1 MTKIITSELEV
12 RYGKTVALTCVN
24 IEIPAGSLVCVIG
37 PNGAGKSAFLKAL
50 AGTVELHRGE
60 VSLQGS
66 RPSFV
71 LQSTDVDP
79 SLPISVRDVVS
90 LARYPIRG
98 IFKRFQ
104 KEDHDAIEDALDRL
118 NIRDL
123 EKTQFH
129 ELSGGQRQ
137 RVLLA
142 QGLAQDSNVMLLDE
156 PITGLDIVSRNIILE
171 MIYEEV
177 KNGRTVIFSSHNLHD
192 ASRSDQV
199 LLLKTIP
206 ICYGPPD
213 EVLTEINLRSAF
225 GEHHIRVGEQLLID
239 DPHHDHTSTHEDQK
253 IRTF

>member
-1 MTKIITSELEV
+1 MTTIITNELEV

-24 IEIPAGSLVCVIG
+24 IEIPAASLVCVIG

-50 AGTVELHRGE
+50 AGTIEIHRGKVEL
-60 VSLQGS
+60 QGP

-90 LARYPIRG
+90 LSRYPIRG
-98 IFKRFQ
+98 TFRRFKS
-104 KEDHDAIEDALDRL
+104 EDHKAIQEALDRL
-118 NIRDL
+118 DIRKL
-123 EKTQFH
+123 ENTQFH

-142 QGLAQDSNVMLLDE
+142 QGLAQESDVLLLDE
-156 PITGLDIVSRNIILE
+156 PITGLDVISRNIILE
-171 MIYEEV
+171 MIDEEV
-177 KNGRTVIFSSHNLHD
+177 QSGRTVIFSSHNLND
-192 ASRSDQV
+192 ANRADQV
-199 LLLKTIP
+199 LLLNTIP

-239 DPHHDHTSTHEDQK
+239 DPHHDHPQTHGEQK

>member
-1 MTKIITSELEV
+1 MTKITTSELEV

-37 PNGAGKSAFLKAL
+37 ANGAGKSAFLKAL

-104 KEDHDAIEDALDRL
+104 KEDHDAIENALDRL

-156 PITGLDIVSRNIILE
+156 PITGLDVVSRNTILE

-253 IRTF
+253 VRTF

>member
-1 MTKIITSELEV
+1 MTTITTSELEI

-24 IEIPAGSLVCVIG
+24 IEIPSGSLVCVIG

-50 AGTVELHRGE
+50 AGTVEIHRGE
-60 VSLQGS
+60 VELQGP

-104 KEDHDAIEDALDRL
+104 KEDHDAIENALDRL

-156 PITGLDIVSRNIILE
+156 PITGLDVVSRNTILE

>member
-37 PNGAGKSAFLKAL
+37 ANGAGKSAFLKAL

-104 KEDHDAIEDALDRL
+104 KEDHDAIENALDRL

-156 PITGLDIVSRNIILE
+156 PITGLDVVSRNTILE

-253 IRTF
+253 VRTF

>member
-104 KEDHDAIEDALDRL
+104 KEDHDAIENALDRL

-156 PITGLDIVSRNIILE
+156 PITGLDVVSRNTILE

>member
-37 PNGAGKSAFLKAL
+37 ANGAGKSAFLKAL

-104 KEDHDAIEDALDRL
+104 KEDHDAIENALDRL

-156 PITGLDIVSRNIILE
+156 PITGLDVVSRNTILE

>member
-1 MTKIITSELEV
+1 MTTITTSELEI

-24 IEIPAGSLVCVIG
+24 IEIPSGSLVCVIG

-50 AGTVELHRGE
+50 AGTVEIHRGE
-60 VSLQGS
+60 VELQGP

-98 IFKRFQ
+98 TFKRFR
-104 KEDHDAIEDALDRL
+104 KEDHNAIEDALDRL

-142 QGLAQDSNVMLLDE
+142 QGLAQQSNVLLLDE
-156 PITGLDIVSRNIILE
+156 PITGLDIISRNTILD
-171 MIYEEV
+171 MINDEV
-177 KNGRTVIFSSHNLHD
+177 REGRTVIFSSHNLHD

-213 EVLTEINLRSAF
+213 EVLTEINLRAAF
-225 GEHHIRVGEQLLID
+225 GEHHIRVGENLLID
-239 DPHHDHTSTHEDQK
+239 DPHHDHSVTHEEQK

>member
-1 MTKIITSELEV
+1 MSTLD
-12 RYGKTVALTCVN
+12 N
-24 IEIPAGSLVCVIG
+24 P
-37 PNGAGKSAFLKAL
+37 KAL
-50 AGTVELHRGE
+50 FQTSCSTNSEPFA
-60 VSLQGS
+60 LQNIGDMMS
-66 RPSFV
+66 PEFSENCIII
-71 LQSTDVDP
+71 VDP

-98 IFKRFQ
+98 IFKRFR
-104 KEDHDAIEDALDRL
+104 KEDHDAIENALDRL

-123 EKTQFH
+123 EKIQFH

-142 QGLAQDSNVMLLDE
+142 QGLAQKSNVMLLDE
-156 PITGLDIVSRNIILE
+156 PITGLDIVSRNTILE

>member
-104 KEDHDAIEDALDRL
+104 KEDHDAIENALDRL

-156 PITGLDIVSRNIILE
+156 PITGLDIVSRNTILE

-206 ICYGPPD
+206 ISYGPPD

>member
-37 PNGAGKSAFLKAL
+37 ANGAGKSAFLKAL

-104 KEDHDAIEDALDRL
+104 KEDHDAIENALDRL

-156 PITGLDIVSRNIILE
+156 PITGLDVISRNTILE

>member
-104 KEDHDAIEDALDRL
+104 KEDHDAIENALDRL

-156 PITGLDIVSRNIILE
+156 PITGLDVVSRNTILE

-192 ASRSDQV
+192 ASRSDRV

-239 DPHHDHTSTHEDQK
+239 DPHHDHTSKHEDQK

>member
-1 MTKIITSELEV
+1 MSTLD
-12 RYGKTVALTCVN
+12 N
-24 IEIPAGSLVCVIG
+24 P
-37 PNGAGKSAFLKAL
+37 KAL
-50 AGTVELHRGE
+50 FQSSCSTNSEPFA
-60 VSLQGS
+60 LQNIGDMMS
-66 RPSFV
+66 PEFSENCIII
-71 LQSTDVDP
+71 VDP

-98 IFKRFQ
+98 TFRRFKS
-104 KEDHDAIEDALDRL
+104 EDHKAIHEALDRL
-118 NIRDL
+118 DIRKL
-123 EKTQFH
+123 ENTQFH

-142 QGLAQDSNVMLLDE
+142 QGLAQESDVLLLDE
-156 PITGLDIVSRNIILE
+156 PITGLDVISRNIILE
-171 MIYEEV
+171 MIDEEV
-177 KNGRTVIFSSHNLHD
+177 QSGRTVIFSSHNLND
-192 ASRSDQV
+192 ANRADQV

-239 DPHHDHTSTHEDQK
+239 DPHHDHPQTHGEQK

>member
-1 MTKIITSELEV
+1 MTKITTSELEV

-104 KEDHDAIEDALDRL
+104 KEDHDAIENALDRL

-156 PITGLDIVSRNIILE
+156 PITGLDVVSRNTILE

>member
-37 PNGAGKSAFLKAL
+37 ANGAGKSAFLKAL

-104 KEDHDAIEDALDRL
+104 KEDHDAIENALDRL

-156 PITGLDIVSRNIILE
+156 PITGLDVVSRNTILE

-239 DPHHDHTSTHEDQK
+239 DPHHDHTSKHEDQK

>member
-24 IEIPAGSLVCVIG
+24 IEIPAASLVCVIG
-37 PNGAGKSAFLKAL
+37 ANGAGKSAFLKAL

-104 KEDHDAIEDALDRL
+104 KEDHDAIENALDRL

>member
-1 MTKIITSELEV
+1 MTKITTSELEV

-37 PNGAGKSAFLKAL
+37 ANGAGKSAFLKAL

-60 VSLQGS
+60 VSLHGP

-98 IFKRFQ
+98 IFKRFR
-104 KEDHDAIEDALDRL
+104 KEDHDAIENALDRL

-123 EKTQFH
+123 EKIQFH

-142 QGLAQDSNVMLLDE
+142 QGLAQKSNVMLLDE
-156 PITGLDIVSRNIILE
+156 PITGLDIVSRNTILE

-192 ASRSDQV
+192 ASRSDRV

>member
-1 MTKIITSELEV
+1 MTKITTSELEV

-104 KEDHDAIEDALDRL
+104 KEDHDAIENALDRL

>member
-1 MTKIITSELEV
+1 MTKITTSELEV

-24 IEIPAGSLVCVIG
+24 IEIPAASLVCVIG
-37 PNGAGKSAFLKAL
+37 ANGAGKSAFLKAL

-60 VSLQGS
+60 VSLQGP

-71 LQSTDVDP
+71 LQSTAVDP

-104 KEDHDAIEDALDRL
+104 KEDHDAIENALDRL

-156 PITGLDIVSRNIILE
+156 PITGLDVVSRNTILE

>member
-24 IEIPAGSLVCVIG
+24 IEIPAASLVCVIG
-37 PNGAGKSAFLKAL
+37 ANGAGKSAFLKAL

-104 KEDHDAIEDALDRL
+104 KEDHNAIENALDRL

-253 IRTF
+253 VRTF

>member
-1 MTKIITSELEV
+1 MTKITTSELEV

-37 PNGAGKSAFLKAL
+37 ANGAGKSAFLKAL

-104 KEDHDAIEDALDRL
+104 KEDHDAIENALDRL

-123 EKTQFH
+123 EKIQFH

-142 QGLAQDSNVMLLDE
+142 QGLAQKSNVMLLDE
-156 PITGLDIVSRNIILE
+156 PITGLDIVSRNTILE

>member
-1 MTKIITSELEV
+1 MTKITTSELEV

-104 KEDHDAIEDALDRL
+104 KEDHDAIENALDRL

-156 PITGLDIVSRNIILE
+156 PITGLDVVSRNTILE

-253 IRTF
+253 VRTF

>member
-1 MTKIITSELEV
+1 MTKITTSELEV

-37 PNGAGKSAFLKAL
+37 ANGAGKSAFLKAL

-104 KEDHDAIEDALDRL
+104 KEDHAAIENALDRL
-118 NIRDL
+118 NIREL

-156 PITGLDIVSRNIILE
+156 PITGLDVVSRNTILE

>member
-104 KEDHDAIEDALDRL
+104 KEDHDAIENALDRL

-123 EKTQFH
+123 EKSQFH

-156 PITGLDIVSRNIILE
+156 PITGLDVVSRNTILE

>member
-1 MTKIITSELEV
+1 MTKITTSELEV

-24 IEIPAGSLVCVIG
+24 IEMPAGSLVCVIG

-104 KEDHDAIEDALDRL
+104 KEDHDAIENALDRL

-156 PITGLDIVSRNIILE
+156 PITGLDVVSRNTILE

>member
-37 PNGAGKSAFLKAL
+37 ANGAGKSAFLKAL

-104 KEDHDAIEDALDRL
+104 KEDHDAIENALDRL

-156 PITGLDIVSRNIILE
+156 PITGLDVVSRNTILE

-177 KNGRTVIFSSHNLHD
+177 KKGRTVIFSSHNLHD

>member
-24 IEIPAGSLVCVIG
+24 IEISAGSLVCVIG

-60 VSLQGS
+60 VSLQGL

-104 KEDHDAIEDALDRL
+104 KEDHDAIENALDRL

-199 LLLKTIP
+199 LLLKTIH

>member
-1 MTKIITSELEV
+1 M
-12 RYGKTVALTCVN
+12 TCVN

-104 KEDHDAIEDALDRL
+104 KEDHDAIENALDRL

-156 PITGLDIVSRNIILE
+156 PITGLDVVSRNTILE

-253 IRTF
+253 VRTF

>member
-1 MTKIITSELEV
+1 MTKITTTELEI

-50 AGTVELHRGE
+50 AGTVEIYRGG
-60 VSLQGS
+60 VQLQGP

-71 LQSTDVDP
+71 LQST
-79 SLPISVRDVVS
+79 SVRDVVS

-98 IFKRFQ
+98 TFKRFRR
-104 KEDHDAIEDALDRL
+104 EDHNAIEDALDRL

-142 QGLAQDSNVMLLDE
+142 QGLAQGSEVLLLDE
-156 PITGLDIVSRNIILE
+156 PITGLDIVSRNTIFD
-171 MIYEEV
+171 MINDEV
-177 KNGRTVIFSSHNLHD
+177 REGRTVIFSSHNLHD

-206 ICYGPPD
+206 ISYGPPD
-213 EVLTEINLRSAF
+213 EVLTEINLRAAF
-225 GEHHIRVGEQLLID
+225 GEHHIRVGEKLLID
-239 DPHHDHTSTHEDQK
+239 DPHHDHEVTHEEQK

>member
-1 MTKIITSELEV
+1 MTTIITNELEV

-24 IEIPAGSLVCVIG
+24 IEIPAASLVCVIG

-50 AGTVELHRGE
+50 AGTIEIHRGKVEL
-60 VSLQGS
+60 QGP

-90 LARYPIRG
+90 LSRYPIRG

-104 KEDHDAIEDALDRL
+104 KEDHDAIENALDRL

>member
-1 MTKIITSELEV
+1 MTKITTSELEV

-104 KEDHDAIEDALDRL
+104 KEDHDAIENALDRL

-123 EKTQFH
+123 EKSQFH

-156 PITGLDIVSRNIILE
+156 PITGLDVVSRNTILE

>member
-1 MTKIITSELEV
+1 MTKITTSELEV

-24 IEIPAGSLVCVIG
+24 IEISAGSLVCVIG

-104 KEDHDAIEDALDRL
+104 KEDHDAIENALDRL

-156 PITGLDIVSRNIILE
+156 PITGLDVVSRNTILE

>member
-1 MTKIITSELEV
+1 MTTITTTELEI

-24 IEIPAGSLVCVIG
+24 IEILSGSLVCVIG

-50 AGTVELHRGE
+50 AGTVEIHRGK
-60 VSLQGS
+60 VDLQGM

-79 SLPISVRDVVS
+79 SLPISVRDVIS

-98 IFKRFQ
+98 TFKRFRR
-104 KEDHDAIEDALDRL
+104 EDHSAIEEALDRL
-118 NIRDL
+118 NIREL
-123 EKTQFH
+123 ENTQFH

-142 QGLAQDSNVMLLDE
+142 QGLAQESNVLLLDE

-171 MIYEEV
+171 MINQEV
-177 KNGRTVIFSSHNLHD
+177 GDGRTVIFSSHNLSD
-192 ASRSDQV
+192 ASRADQV

-206 ICYGPPD
+206 ICHGSPD
-213 EVLTEINLRSAF
+213 EVLTEINLRAAF
-225 GEHHIRVGEQLLID
+225 GEHHIRVGEKLLID
-239 DPHHDHTSTHEDQK
+239 DPHHDHASTHDEQR